1 MSFAGINTPMT
12 TSPAPKTRPSTGER
26 NNHPYASDAA
36 RSQALQLPTAQQL
49 QASLS
54 PIAESFTSASGT
66 TSPPTPFSVGRGP
79 FNPMASSYNIAPSLD
94 DLRRKLI
101 KFMLPEEGHS
111 CTINAE
117 DCAGGIEVLEK
128 VLKKFNKLPSRG
140 DWSNIMDLVE
150 TEDGGL
156 SVDGWGV
163 YIDWGQGEGQGLY
176 ILLIIYGTDLRY
188 LCLAGKPLTEG
199 ELLSICHAPPDNPA
213 RERGL
218 TLRRTAKG
226 KRSKA
231 LGQRANS
238 PTSPV
243 VLPTGEP
250 DRDGNLLSP
259 RHAMSFQDAQTS
271 VSTKRASSISILSG
285 LGVPHPEKALDPP
298 ASPTGSG
305 GRKSPAG
312 SGSSSKRP
320 SKLRNFFGQRPP
332 SELITTH
339 LAEYF
344 PFTEKK
350 VLERTA
356 RHSMM
361 RTSTIGSLGKRDS
374 TISWNPAPP
383 LPSRFSSSTVGDR
396 SSIASGPP
404 PIPDKPSSF
413 TGEATP
419 VTEEPPRMSLST
431 EDGQSIDLKGD
442 ETDGPTRLNSTPQLL
457 PPVSISSESFSESME
472 NLTSGKQRPRPVSKA
487 MSIGSKRM
495 SFMTELRSKRDVS
508 DTASLM
514 TVDQITASVESR
526 RESLA
531 VDTSDDSIDDWTK
544 VGSEQDGSIDE
555 SPELSESGEEDSE
568 EDEDEEVTQVDDN
581 DDDDG
586 EPGKAVTSKGG
597 VQACL
602 FYRPR

>member
-1 MSFAGINTPMT
+1 MI
-12 TSPAPKTRPSTGER
+12 
-26 NNHPYASDAA
+26 
-36 RSQALQLPTAQQL
+36 
-49 QASLS
+49 
-54 PIAESFTSASGT
+54 
-66 TSPPTPFSVGRGP
+66 
-79 FNPMASSYNIAPSLD
+79 
-94 DLRRKLI
+94 
-101 KFMLPEEGHS
+101 
-111 CTINAE
+111 
-117 DCAGGIEVLEK
+117 
-128 VLKKFNKLPSRG
+128 
-140 DWSNIMDLVE
+140 
-150 TEDGGL
+150 
-156 SVDGWGV
+156 
-163 YIDWGQGEGQGLY
+163 
-176 ILLIIYGTDLRY
+176 
-188 LCLAGKPLTEG
+188 LAGKPLTEG

-218 TLRRTAKG
+218 TLRRTNKG

-231 LGQRANS
+231 LAQFFGEGPPLLSQRSNS

-259 RHAMSFQDAQTS
+259 RHAMSFEDAQTP
-271 VSTKRASSISILSG
+271 VNTKRASSISVLSG

-298 ASPTGSG
+298 ASPTSSA

-312 SGSSSKRP
+312 SARSSSKRP

-356 RHSMM
+356 RNSMM
-361 RTSTIGSLGKRDS
+361 RASTIGSLGKRDS

-396 SSIASGPP
+396 SSISSPPP
-404 PIPDKPSSF
+404 PIPDQTSAYA
-413 TGEATP
+413 GDVTP
-419 VTEEPPRMSLST
+419 ITDDPPRVSLST
-431 EDGQSIDLKGD
+431 EDGRSIDLD
-442 ETDGPTRLNSTPQLL
+442 SDDTDGANQTNSTPQLL

-472 NLTSGKQRPRPVSKA
+472 NLTGGRQRPRPLSKA

-526 RESLA
+526 RESLSI
-531 VDTSDDSIDDWTK
+531 DTSGDSTDDWTK
-544 VGSEQDGSIDE
+544 VGSDEGSIIE
-555 SPELSESGEEDSE
+555 SPELSESSEEDDAE
-568 EDEDEEVTQVDDN
+568 EDEDLDEEETNV
-581 DDDDG
+581 DDDD

-597 VQACL
+597 VYTSGTFLLSGTNTSAGTKWIKGALIGAGSFGKVYLGMDASNGLLMAVKQVELPTGSAPNEERKKSMLSALEREIDLLKDLQHDNIVQYLCASFL
-602 FYRPR
+602 C